1 MFEFWNIYKYL
12 IIKKICCIDILVL
25 GIVYKLFVFLLS
37 MMIIIYSY
45 FFLFIDLISYNIIFV
60 FLVFVMGVDLLDELL
75 GFYGD
80 MILIFWK
87 ILFIKIYVYKY

>member
-1 MFEFWNIYKYL
+1 M
-12 IIKKICCIDILVL
+12 
-25 GIVYKLFVFLLS
+25 YKLFVFLLS

-80 MILIFWK
+80 MILIF
-87 ILFIKIYVYKY
+87 

>member
-1 MFEFWNIYKYL
+1 M
-12 IIKKICCIDILVL
+12 
-25 GIVYKLFVFLLS
+25 YKLFVFLLS

-60 FLVFVMGVDLLDELL
+60 FLVFVMVVDLLDELL

-80 MILIFWK
+80 MILIF
-87 ILFIKIYVYKY
+87 